1 MKLLLATLLLLFF
14 SQDGFSQKSNKVRLQ
29 AVYDAIKNE
38 GIEQPEFV
46 MAQSI
51 QETGW
56 LNCKNCCLRHNN
68 LFGFKKKGNKCM
80 KFDSE
85 EECIKYYRKWQ
96 EKRYP
101 KWKKKHPKGTYYDFL
116 KAVGYAANP
125 NYNKELRVFV
135 SWVKKNLVL

>member
-68 LFGFKKKGNKCM
+68 LFGFYKKGNKCM

>member
-68 LFGFKKKGNKCM
+68 LFGFYKKGNKCM

-101 KWKKKHPKGTYYDFL
+101 KWKKKRITKIGKHIFY
-116 KAVGYAANP
+116 
-125 NYNKELRVFV
+125 
-135 SWVKKNLVL
+135 